1 MSINTAPST
10 AVLQAAANWYLD
22 LQEAPNNSKLH
33 EAHQCWLARDG
44 AHHQAWARLEKLQGK
59 LAIVP
64 AGLAQPMLG
73 STRNKKRESL
83 KLLGLL
89 LMAGGVSTLAW
100 QSTTLSSMRADRR
113 TATGQRL
120 SVRLDDGSTLQLNSA
135 TALNIDYGKQLREI
149 SLLQGEILVQT
160 AADAKARPFVVHTD
174 QGSIRALGTRFLV
187 RREGDRCHVQVM
199 QHAVEVRSAEHQ
211 QPQRVV
217 AGQQLWFGAEKP
229 QAVEPLES
237 HADAWVNGMLVV
249 SNWPL
254 PRFIAELA
262 RYRTGVLRCDP
273 ALSSLHISGA
283 FQLADTDAILNN
295 LSTTLA
301 LRIHRMSPYWVSV
314 EPA

>member
-1 MSINTAPST
+1 MSANPSPST

-22 LQEAPNNSKLH
+22 LQDAPNNGSLRA
-33 EAHQCWLARDG
+33 AHKGWLAANTTHR
-44 AHHQAWARLEKLQGK
+44 QAWARLEKLQGK
-59 LAIVP
+59 LAVLP
-64 AGLAQPMLG
+64 PGLAQPTL
-73 STRNKKRESL
+73 SSANHKRRESL
-83 KLLGLL
+83 KLVGMLL
-89 LMAGGVSTLAW
+89 AAGGVSGLAW
-100 QSTTLSSMRADRR
+100 QSTTLSSLRADQR
-113 TATGQRL
+113 TATGQRRK
-120 SVRLDDGSTLQLNSA
+120 VRLDDGSILHLNSA
-135 TALNIDYGKQLREI
+135 TAVNIDYGKQLREI

-160 AADAKARPFVVHTD
+160 AADAKERPFVVHTD